1 MFHKDPDTIDKI
13 KNESYNNSFDLVE
26 YRYKLENRYKIH
38 IFTMVIKDQQELLE
52 VWEDIC
58 SDIALNFQAELK
70 EDIEIWNIYILFLV
84 QERVTSQ
91 IRYLIEQDKY
101 SSRKLVVEDVKD
113 SIDEDCINKVIKER
127 LFHVRIAEDSN
138 LNNNNEK
145 ISQKLQA
152 EYSKLY
158 SVIKDSQER
167 PSALFT
173 KYLEV
178 LKDEF

>member
-1 MFHKDPDTIDKI
+1 MFHKDPVTIDKI
-13 KNESYNNSFDLVE
+13 KNESDNNSFDLVE
-26 YRYKLENRYKIH
+26 YRYKLENRYKVH
-38 IFTMVIKDQQELLE
+38 IFTMIIKDQKELLE

-84 QERVTSQ
+84 QGSVNSQ

-101 SSRKLVVEDVKD
+101 SSRKIVVEGVRDF
-113 SIDEDCINKVIKER
+113 IDEDLINEVIKEK
-127 LFHVRIAEDSN
+127 LFHVRIAEELNSN
-138 LNNNNEK
+138 TNEEK
-145 ISQKLQA
+145 ISQKLQV
-152 EYSKLY
+152 EYNKLY

-167 PSALFT
+167 PSVLFN

-178 LKDEF
+178 LKDEL